1 MESKNRTSIVPRWSL
16 TLILGLSFIA
26 CLMLVL
32 LRYGLTGRFTQGYLV
47 WNLFLAAVPI
57 GFARLGEYAVARCK
71 AGRMAAVFG
80 LVAFF
85 FWLLFFPNAPYLF
98 TDFIHVVRKANLGYV
113 SADWLSPMDLLWY
126 DIVMNSAFSFV
137 GHYMGLV
144 SVYIMHGTMMRLF
157 GRCMGWAMMLPA
169 VLLSGF
175 GIHLGRFSRLNS
187 WDLILNPLEALSAIG
202 TAIAVPSALLFS
214 LVFAFF
220 IGLTYLIFY
229 LTKRGNVGEF
239 DRRD

>member
-1 MESKNRTSIVPRWSL
+1 MISKRKTSIVPRYSL
-16 TLILGLSFIA
+16 GLILGLSFLA
-26 CLMLVL
+26 CLMLAL

-57 GFARLGEYAVARCK
+57 GFARLGEYGVARCGPGRK
-71 AGRMAAVFG
+71 AMFCG
-80 LVAFF
+80 LSSFF
-85 FWLLFFPNAPYLF
+85 VWLMFFPNAPYLF

-113 SADWLSPMDLLWY
+113 TADWLSPMDLLWY

-157 GRCMGWAMMLPA
+157 GRCAGWALMLPA

-187 WDLILNPLEALSAIG
+187 WDLILKPLEALSAIG
-202 TAIAVPSALLFS
+202 AAIAVPSALLFS

-229 LTKRGNVGEF
+229 LSKRGQVGEF
-239 DRRD
+239 DRQD

>member
-1 MESKNRTSIVPRWSL
+1 MIKTSIVPRWSL
-16 TLILGLSFIA
+16 ALILGLSFLA

-32 LRYGLTGRFTQGYLV
+32 LRYTLTGRFTQGYLV

-57 GFARLGEYAVARCK
+57 GIARLGDYGVNECKTARKAVIC
-71 AGRMAAVFG
+71 GMA
-80 LVAFF
+80 AFF

-113 SADWLSPMDLLWY
+113 TADWFSPVDLLWY

-144 SVYIMHGTMMRLF
+144 SLYIMHGTMMRLF
-157 GRCMGWAMMLPA
+157 GRFAGWALMLPA

-187 WDLILNPLEALSAIG
+187 WDLVLRPLDAVWAIG
-202 TAIAVPSALLFS
+202 SALAVPSALLFS

-229 LTKRGNVGEF
+229 ISKRGQLGEF
-239 DRRD
+239 DKRA

>member
-1 MESKNRTSIVPRWSL
+1 MTRTSLVPRWSL
-16 TLILGLSFIA
+16 ALILGLSFIA

-32 LRYGLTGRFTQGYLV
+32 LRYGLTRHFNQGYLV

-57 GFARLGEYAVARCK
+57 GIAWLGEYGVARCK
-71 AGRMAAVFG
+71 AGRIAQACG
-80 LVAFF
+80 LAAFF
-85 FWLLFFPNAPYLF
+85 VWLLFFPNAPYLF

-113 SADWLSPMDLLWY
+113 AADWLSPMDLLWY

-157 GRCMGWAMMLPA
+157 GRVAGWAMMLPA

-187 WDLILNPLEALSAIG
+187 WDLILSPLEAITAIG
-202 TAIAVPSALLFS
+202 SALAVPSALLFS

-229 LTKRGNVGEF
+229 ISKRGQVGEF
-239 DRRD
+239 DKQD

>member
-1 MESKNRTSIVPRWSL
+1 MTRTSIVPRWSL
-16 TLILGLSFIA
+16 TLILGLSFVA

-32 LRYGLTGRFTQGYLV
+32 LRYSLTGRFTQGYLV

-57 GFARLGEYAVARCK
+57 GFAWLGEYGVARCK
-71 AGRMAAVFG
+71 ARHMAVVCG
-80 LVAFF
+80 LTTFF
-85 FWLLFFPNAPYLF
+85 ARLLFFPNAPYLF

-113 SADWLSPMDLLWY
+113 AADWLSPMDLLWY

-157 GRCMGWAMMLPA
+157 GRFIGWAMMLPA

-187 WDLILNPLEALSAIG
+187 WDLILNPLDAISAIG

-229 LTKRGNVGEF
+229 ISKRGYVGDF
-239 DRRD
+239 DRQD

>member
-1 MESKNRTSIVPRWSL
+1 
-16 TLILGLSFIA
+16 
-26 CLMLVL
+26 MLVL
-32 LRYGLTGRFTQGYLV
+32 LRYSLTGRFSQGYLV

-57 GFARLGEYAVARCK
+57 GFARLGEYGVARCK
-71 AGRMAAVFG
+71 GRTAVVCG
-80 LVAFF
+80 LSSFSV
-85 FWLLFFPNAPYLF
+85 WLLFFPNAPYLF

-113 SADWLSPMDLLWY
+113 TADWLSPMDLLWY

-144 SVYIMHGTMMRLF
+144 SVYIMHGTMMKLF
-157 GRCMGWAMMLPA
+157 GRNIGWAMMLPA

-187 WDLILNPLEALSAIG
+187 WDLILRPLDAISAIG

-229 LTKRGNVGEF
+229 ITKRGSVGEF

>member
-1 MESKNRTSIVPRWSL
+1 MEPMTRTSIVPRWSL
-16 TLILGLSFIA
+16 ALILGLSFIA

-32 LRYGLTGRFTQGYLV
+32 LRYGLTRHFSQGYLV

-57 GFARLGEYAVARCK
+57 GIAWLGEYGVARCTSVRL
-71 AGRMAAVFG
+71 APACGFAAF
-80 LVAFF
+80 LV
-85 FWLLFFPNAPYLF
+85 WLLFFPNAPYLF

-113 SADWLSPMDLLWY
+113 AADWLSPMDLLWY

-157 GRCMGWAMMLPA
+157 GRPLGWAMMLPA

-187 WDLILNPLEALSAIG
+187 WDLFLNPLEAISAIG
-202 TAIAVPSALLFS
+202 DAMAVPSALLFS

-229 LTKRGNVGEF
+229 ISKRGHIGGF
-239 DRRD
+239 DKQD